1 MKNSLAKIVITAT
14 RGLLDLIVPRLCAVC
29 GTTLIEGEDV
39 MCLGCRATLP
49 VTNIHLK
56 QSNDIQY
63 RLISLK
69 APLCRCTSY
78 FYYHKENQYAKLI
91 HDAKYHGR
99 PRIGRVLAREH
110 SAKLLADGFFDGID
124 AIAPIPLHFI
134 KHLRRTYNQSEEIAR
149 GISDVTGLP
158 IIDNLKAARYH
169 ATQTRKSAAER
180 KINASGSFKVTRKE
194 EIEGLH
200 LLIVDDV
207 ITTGATML
215 EAMETLKT
223 TVPTVTLSVFSLAL
237 TSNS

>member
-1 MKNSLAKIVITAT
+1 M
-14 RGLLDLIVPRLCAVC
+14 P
-29 GTTLIEGEDV
+29 
-39 MCLGCRATLP
+39 
-49 VTNIHLK
+49 
-56 QSNDIQY
+56 
-63 RLISLK
+63 
-69 APLCRCTSY
+69 
-78 FYYHKENQYAKLI
+78 
-91 HDAKYHGR
+91 
-99 PRIGRVLAREH
+99 
-110 SAKLLADGFFDGID
+110 
-124 AIAPIPLHFI
+124 PIPLHFI

-200 LLIVDDV
+200 ILIVDDV

-215 EAMETLKT
+215 DAMETLKT
-223 TVPTVTLSVFSLAL
+223 AVPTVTLSVFSLAL